1 MSSRS
6 MRSICAAISVVLA
19 VLLGAT
25 QASFGQSDSPR
36 AGNAAQGG
44 IVAEAKCA
52 ACHGADGNSSDPHVP
67 KLAGQIS
74 DYLYA
79 QLRAYRKGSRKSEIM
94 SAIVADLSDAD
105 MATVAS
111 FYGRQSRKAD
121 VVNDA
126 GSAAIG
132 ERLFVAGMPSCAM
145 CHGTFGRHSMPMGHM
160 MGRDMMGH
168 GMMGMMGSAPR
179 LNGQHAAYVIDQ
191 LNLFASGER
200 STPTMMRRIAAALSE
215 NERRAVAE
223 YLSGLH

>member
-1 MSSRS
+1 
-6 MRSICAAISVVLA
+6 MRSISAAISVVLA

-25 QASFGQSDSPR
+25 QASFGQSGSPR
-36 AGNAAQGG
+36 AGNATQGG
-44 IVAEAKCA
+44 IIAEARCA
-52 ACHGADGNSSDPHVP
+52 SCHGADGNSADGHVP

-79 QLRAYRKGSRKSEIM
+79 QLRAYRKDSRKSEIM

-111 FYGRQSRKAD
+111 FYSRQSRKSDA
-121 VVNDA
+121 VNDA

-145 CHGTFGRHSMPMGHM
+145 CHGAFGRHSMPMGHM
-160 MGRDMMGH
+160 MGRDMMG
-168 GMMGMMGSAPR
+168 MMGSAPR
-179 LNGQHAAYVIDQ
+179 LNGQHAAYIIDQ

>member
-1 MSSRS
+1 

-25 QASFGQSDSPR
+25 QASFGQSGSPR

-44 IVAEAKCA
+44 IVSEAKCA
-52 ACHGADGNSSDPHVP
+52 ACHGADGNSADPHVP
-67 KLAGQIS
+67 KFAGQIS

-94 SAIVADLSDAD
+94 SVIVADLSDTD

-111 FYGRQSRKAD
+111 FYGRQQRKAD
-121 VVNDA
+121 AVDDA
-126 GSAAIG
+126 GSAAT
-132 ERLFVAGMPSCAM
+132 M
-145 CHGTFGRHSMPMGHM
+145 CHGAFGRHSMPMGHM

-179 LNGQHAAYVIDQ
+179 LNGQYAAYIIDQ
-191 LNLFASGER
+191 LNLFASGAR
-200 STPTMMRRIAAALSE
+200 STSTMMRRIAAALSE